1 MNENFKEILIV
12 GGKSNSLGRVNDV
25 IEIVLA
31 NKARLDEL
39 YNCLFEKDPWLRMRA
54 ADALEKICRI
64 NPDWFQPYIKRFLG
78 ELTVC
83 TQASIQWHMAQIF
96 RQVKLTKKQ
105 KLEAITWLKALI
117 STKDVDWIVSANT
130 MITLFQFT
138 QDGSFSNDEMRVLL
152 KIQQS
157 HKSNAVIK
165 RANKF
170 LTAL

>member
-64 NPDWFQPYIKRFLG
+64 NHDWFQPYIKRFLG

>member
-1 MNENFKEILIV
+1 
-12 GGKSNSLGRVNDV
+12 
-25 IEIVLA
+25 
-31 NKARLDEL
+31 
-39 YNCLFEKDPWLRMRA
+39 
-54 ADALEKICRI
+54 
-64 NPDWFQPYIKRFLG
+64 
-78 ELTVC
+78 
-83 TQASIQWHMAQIF
+83 
-96 RQVKLTKKQ
+96 
-105 KLEAITWLKALI
+105 
-117 STKDVDWIVSANT
+117 